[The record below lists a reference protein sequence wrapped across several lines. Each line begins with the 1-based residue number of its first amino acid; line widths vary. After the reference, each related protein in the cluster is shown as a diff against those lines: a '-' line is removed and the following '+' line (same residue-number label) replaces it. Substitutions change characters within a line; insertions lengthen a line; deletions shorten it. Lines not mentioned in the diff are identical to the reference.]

1 VTQGGCIVASGAIQ
15 SYFRDAIDQAGLL
28 MLVGCFM
35 CLEVEYAFGNV
46 GQSAGWEAMNF
57 VVEAGAFKQKAGC
70 S

>member
-1 VTQGGCIVASGAIQ
+1 
-15 SYFRDAIDQAGLL
+15 